1 MPTRYLYG
9 TVLTGEAVA
18 ANNRGDNLGN
28 TTTLQKVFVGDDLHT
43 SVSAEALRFAF
54 RYRFQLQG
62 LKVNRRYITQV
73 GEDYGPKDLYTL
85 RYADEK
91 HTAWRSEDPDPYVDD
106 DLMGFMNAE
115 AAKQEQESDDTGGEV
130 AEKEAEAETIPSAKA
145 EGKDN
150 KAKDK
155 PTKPKKPKGTTNKRQ
170 SPLAVGRAVSLRPY
184 RGEIS
189 FNCVSGAKEEGALSL
204 YAAEMHTTEYQYT
217 FALNMNDVVNKANI
231 AHLIGA
237 IVDPPPVAGNHS
249 RFSYDF
255 SPASVIFR
263 LTTCHSPKIQ
273 NCFEHDEETR
283 TYSLARLIQR
293 VECGDVPATELVVG
307 GLVASTEFGRR
318 LGKAGA
324 RVFPGVL
331 QASQE
336 IQLRVA
342 AFGPPFGAASKNGEE
357 AQP

>member
-1 MPTRYLYG
+1 MPTRYLFG
-9 TVLTGEAVA
+9 TILTGEAVA

-43 SVSAEALRFAF
+43 SVSAEAIRFAF
-54 RYRFQLQG
+54 RYRFQLEG
-62 LKVNRRYITQV
+62 LPVNRTYDADKGV
-73 GEDYGPKDLYTL
+73 LA
-85 RYADEK
+85 YADEK
-91 HTAWRSEDPDPYVDD
+91 HIQWDAAKTENFIDD
-106 DLMGFMNAE
+106 DLMGFMLAE
-115 AAKQEQESDDTGGEV
+115 AAKSESEEEAQT
-130 AEKEAEAETIPSAKA
+130 EAEAASDRPDEARKGGPKKPNDERTMPKNPKD
-145 EGKDN
+145 EG
-150 KAKDK
+150 A
-155 PTKPKKPKGTTNKRQ
+155 TPKKPKGKTTKRQ

-189 FNCVSGAKEEGALSL
+189 YNCVSGAKEEGALSL

-217 FALNMNDVVNKANI
+217 FGLNLNDVAYKANI
-231 AHLIGA
+231 GHLIDA

-307 GLVASTEFGRR
+307 GLVASTEFGKR

-324 RVFPGVL
+324 RVSPGVL

-336 IQLRVA
+336 VQLRIA